1 MMKYRKLGST
11 DMDVSVIC
19 LGTMTWGV
27 QNTQEDA
34 FEQLDYAL
42 SQGVNFIDTAELYAI
57 PPTAETFGKT
67 ETIIG
72 NWLAQRKKRDDII
85 LASKVAG
92 NTEGWVDYIRK
103 GPRLNRQQMTIA
115 LNDSLQRLQTDYLD
129 LYQVH
134 WPARAVNDFGVRGIE
149 QIKNQDVE
157 SIGETLEV
165 LNDFVTQGKIRHIG
179 ISNETPW
186 GMVQY
191 LNLAE
196 KHGWATIQSIQNPY
210 NLLNRL
216 FEIGLSEIA
225 LREQVGL
232 LAYSPLGFGVLS
244 GKYLPGVVNK
254 ISKNARLKL
263 FPDYQ
268 RYSSE
273 SSIAATQAYADLA
286 QENGLTPTQL
296 ALAFVNSRSFV
307 TANIIGATTME
318 QLKENIASIDI
329 DLSEKILQAINEIHA
344 RIPDPAP

>member
-1 MMKYRKLGST
+1 MEYRKLGNT
-11 DMDVSVIC
+11 DLDVSVIC

-27 QNTQEDA
+27 QNNQQDA

-57 PPTAETFGKT
+57 PPTAETYGKT

-72 NWLAQRKKRDDII
+72 NWLAQRKKRADIV

-92 NTEGWVDYIRK
+92 NTDGWVDYIRG
-103 GPRLNRQQMTIA
+103 GPRLNREQMTQA
-115 LNDSLQRLQTDYLD
+115 LEGSLTRLQTDYLD

-134 WPARAVNDFGVRGIE
+134 WPARSVQPFGARGIDRLST
-149 QIKNQDVE
+149 KDVE

-165 LNDFVTQGKIRHIG
+165 LNDFVKQGKVRHIG

-186 GMVQY
+186 GTMQY
-191 LNLAE
+191 LMLAE
-196 KHGWATIQSIQNPY
+196 KHGWARIQSIQNPY

-216 FEIGLSEIA
+216 FEVGLSEIA

-244 GKYLPGVVNK
+244 GKYIDNTAPD
-254 ISKNARLKL
+254 NARLKL
-263 FPDYQ
+263 FPDYK

-273 SSIAATQAYADLA
+273 NSIKATKAYADLA
-286 QENGLTPTQL
+286 RKNGLTPTQL

-318 QLKENIASIDI
+318 QLKENIASIEI
-329 DLSEKILQAINEIHA
+329 DLSDEIVQGVNDIQAK
-344 RIPDPAP
+344 IPDPAP